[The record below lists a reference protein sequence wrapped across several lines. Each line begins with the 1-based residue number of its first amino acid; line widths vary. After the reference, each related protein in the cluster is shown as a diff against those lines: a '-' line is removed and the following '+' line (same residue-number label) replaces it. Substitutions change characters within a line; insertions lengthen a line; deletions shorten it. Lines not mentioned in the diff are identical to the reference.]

1 MSESSFSHIILL
13 QSLSQKDEDVISAS
27 TKNILTLKGRGRDNK
42 EHEGC
47 SGNHPHLRVWG
58 RHHFDAFLQV
68 IFIFICL
75 SQSSCSKSQIFNFLQ
90 VIFIFTLFACHNH
103 PAQNCS
109 ISDIQFSSGD
119 FLLLTCHHFHSQ
131 NCSISDI
138 QYSVSEFNLIVFIII
153 SDQPHGQRRPK
164 FPWLTP

>member
-1 MSESSFSHIILL
+1 MISESSFSHIILL

-47 SGNHPHLRVWG
+47 SGDHPHLSVWG
-58 RHHFDAFLQV
+58 RHHFYA
-68 IFIFICL
+68 
-75 SQSSCSKSQIFNFLQ
+75 FLQ

-138 QYSVSEFNLIVFIII
+138 QYSVSKFNLIVIIII